1 MMKHK
6 TLSILLAM
14 FMSMV
19 ACVASAHD
27 FEVDGIYYYI
37 TSSTDLTVSVTY
49 RGIYVSS
56 YSNEYTGS
64 VVIPETVTYSGIPYS
79 VTSIGSNAFY
89 NCSGLTSV
97 TIPNSVTSIGTG
109 AFYCCSGLT
118 SVTIPNSVATIG
130 DYAFADCSL
139 LTSITIPNSVTSIGI
154 SAFYGTAWY
163 NEQPDGLI
171 YMGKVAYTY
180 KGAMPQGT
188 EIVLK
193 EGTVSVTGSAFKDC
207 SGLTFVTIP
216 NSVTSIGNSAFSGCS
231 GLTSVTIPN
240 SVTSIG
246 RNAFYGCGNLI
257 TVTINSNSFIS
268 KNFSYDSS
276 LEVVFGWQVKEYI
289 LDEGVTSI
297 GDYAFYGCSGLTSVT
312 IPNSVTSIGES
323 AFRDCSS
330 LTSVTIPNSVT
341 SIGNSAFRGCSGL
354 TSVTI
359 PNSVTSIEIYT
370 FYGCSGLT
378 SVTIPNSV
386 TSIGESAFSVCSGLI
401 SVTIPSSVTSIGRSV
416 FYQCSGLTS
425 VTIPES
431 VTSIGTNAF
440 SGCSGL
446 NTMTIPSS
454 VTIIEPGAFN
464 DCTSLTSITSYMTL
478 PPIIENTIFPSLFKT
493 GGTLYIPA
501 GTRSLYVEKGWSL
514 YFANIVE
521 MEACDPIWL
530 SIMDASNGQS
540 ELKCKTGEAYTFR
553 FKPVGNWHVH
563 SVVFNEKDVT
573 DELTADNEFTTPAM
587 SKSATI
593 IVNYAAGS
601 TSVKSVSQEP
611 EIRVLSL
618 GEEIIVK
625 NAPEGTPIRIYSLS
639 GKLLRMIY
647 PTYNETRINTQ
658 SLQEELLIV
667 KVGEKSVK
675 VMK

>member
-6 TLSILLAM
+6 TLSIMLAM

-19 ACVASAHD
+19 ACVASAHN

-37 TSSTDLTVSVTY
+37 TSSTEFTVSVTNK
-49 RGIYVSS
+49 GGS
-56 YSNEYTGS
+56 YSSNQYKYTGS
-64 VVIPETVTYSGIPYS
+64 IVIPEAVTYSGIHYS

-109 AFYCCSGLT
+109 AFYGCSGLT

-163 NEQPDGLI
+163 NEQPDGLV
-171 YMGKVAYTY
+171 YAGNVAYQY

-207 SGLTFVTIP
+207 SGLTSVTIP
-216 NSVTSIGNSAFSGCS
+216 NSVTSIGSSAFSGCS

-246 RNAFYGCGNLI
+246 RNAFDGCSGLTSVTIPNSVTSIGEYAFIGCSGL
-257 TVTINSNSFIS
+257 TSVTINSNSLIS
-268 KNFSYDSS
+268 ENFFYDSS
-276 LEVVFGWQVKEYI
+276 LRVVFGWQVKEYI

-297 GDYAFYGCSGLTSVT
+297 GDKAFYGCSGLTSVT
-312 IPNSVTSIGES
+312 IPNSVTSIGNS
-323 AFRDCSS
+323 AFEDCSG

-359 PNSVTSIEIYT
+359 PNSVTSIGESA
-370 FYGCSGLT
+370 FSVCSGLT
-378 SVTIPNSV
+378 SVTIPN
-386 TSIGESAFSVCSGLI
+386 
-401 SVTIPSSVTSIGRSV
+401 SVTSIGRSV

-431 VTSIGTNAF
+431 VTSIGTDVF
-440 SGCSGL
+440 YGCSGL
-446 NTMTIPSS
+446 TTMTIPSS

-478 PPIIENTIFPSLFKT
+478 PPIIENTTFPSSFKT

-501 GTRSLYVEKGWSL
+501 GTRSLYVERGWSL

-521 MEACDPIWL
+521 MEAGDPIWL

-587 SKSATI
+587 SESATI

-601 TSVKSVSQEP
+601 TSVKSVSQES

-618 GEEIIVK
+618 GEEITVK

-647 PTYNETRINTQ
+647 PSYNETRINTQ

>member
-216 NSVTSIGNSAFSGCS
+216 NSVTSIG
-231 GLTSVTIPN
+231 
-240 SVTSIG
+240 
-246 RNAFYGCGNLI
+246 
-257 TVTINSNSFIS
+257 
-268 KNFSYDSS
+268 
-276 LEVVFGWQVKEYI
+276 
-289 LDEGVTSI
+289 
-297 GDYAFYGCSGLTSVT
+297 
-312 IPNSVTSIGES
+312 ES

-521 MEACDPIWL
+521 MEAGDPIWL

>member
-6 TLSILLAM
+6 TLSIMLAM

-19 ACVASAHD
+19 ACVASAHN

-37 TSSTDLTVSVTY
+37 TSSTEFTVSVTNK
-49 RGIYVSS
+49 GGS
-56 YSNEYTGS
+56 YSSNQYKYTGS
-64 VVIPETVTYSGIPYS
+64 IVIPEAVTYSGIHYS

-109 AFYCCSGLT
+109 AFYGCSGLT

-163 NEQPDGLI
+163 NEQPDGLV
-171 YMGKVAYTY
+171 YAGNVAYQY

-207 SGLTFVTIP
+207 SGLTSVTIP
-216 NSVTSIGNSAFSGCS
+216 NSVTSIGSSAFSGCS

-246 RNAFYGCGNLI
+246 EYAFIGCSGL
-257 TVTINSNSFIS
+257 TSVTINSNSLIS
-268 KNFSYDSS
+268 ENFFYDSS
-276 LEVVFGWQVKEYI
+276 LRVVFGWQVKEYI

-297 GDYAFYGCSGLTSVT
+297 GDKAFYGCSGLTSVT
-312 IPNSVTSIGES
+312 IPNSVTSIGNS
-323 AFRDCSS
+323 AFEDCSG

-359 PNSVTSIEIYT
+359 PNSVTSIGESA
-370 FYGCSGLT
+370 FSVCSGLT
-378 SVTIPNSV
+378 SVTIPN
-386 TSIGESAFSVCSGLI
+386 
-401 SVTIPSSVTSIGRSV
+401 SVTSIGRSV

-431 VTSIGTNAF
+431 VTSIGTDVF
-440 SGCSGL
+440 YGCSGL
-446 NTMTIPSS
+446 TTMTIPSS

-478 PPIIENTIFPSLFKT
+478 PPIIENTTFPSSFKT

-501 GTRSLYVEKGWSL
+501 GTRSLYVERGWSL

-521 MEACDPIWL
+521 MEAGDPIWL

-587 SKSATI
+587 SESATI

-601 TSVKSVSQEP
+601 TSVKSVSQES

-618 GEEIIVK
+618 GEEITVK

-647 PTYNETRINTQ
+647 PSYNETRINTQ